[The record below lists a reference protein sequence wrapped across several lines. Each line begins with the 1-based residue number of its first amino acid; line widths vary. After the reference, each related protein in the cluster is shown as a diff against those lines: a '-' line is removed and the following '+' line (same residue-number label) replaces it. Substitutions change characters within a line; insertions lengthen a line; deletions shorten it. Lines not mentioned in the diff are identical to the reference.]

1 MKVTNFI
8 LVTCFLAVA
17 SLGSAFPPTP
27 KSSTEVLPHKVN
39 GTAKTDSASKV
50 QTTVLDAAN
59 AASPIGNISPNCQM
73 AILSII
79 INPEFLECVSIQAF
93 NTIYPI
99 ITDPSFL
106 QEFLKD
112 PAKDYLKLEQLL
124 IQFVTALC
132 VEQKC
137 SDEFDA
143 AAIKDIQDGCKDE
156 LESNPLIQ
164 ILFGVFVFYSPL
176 RDIVC
181 FKDKD
186 QFCFDQTA
194 LTLIKLPPSPIKI
207 IDGGFIDSI
216 AVSDPTAICTECN
229 NDIVNTIFNFLKA
242 KKDQK
247 DPIPFAILA
256 KLGITDQKIDLA
268 KTGAI
273 VKCGLQFVDGSIEL

>member
-1 MKVTNFI
+1 
-8 LVTCFLAVA
+8 
-17 SLGSAFPPTP
+17 
-27 KSSTEVLPHKVN
+27 
-39 GTAKTDSASKV
+39 
-50 QTTVLDAAN
+50 
-59 AASPIGNISPNCQM
+59 
-73 AILSII
+73 
-79 INPEFLECVSIQAF
+79 
-93 NTIYPI
+93 
-99 ITDPSFL
+99 L

-112 PAKDYLKLEQLL
+112 LANNYAKLEQPLTL
-124 IQFVTALC
+124 FAAALC
-132 VEQKC
+132 TISKC
-137 SDEFDA
+137 SDEGVA
-143 AAIKDIQDGCKDE
+143 VAIKALQEGCKDE
-156 LESNPLIQ
+156 LGSNLAIPLI
-164 ILFGVFVFYSPL
+164 FDAVVFYFPL
-176 RDIVC
+176 RDILC